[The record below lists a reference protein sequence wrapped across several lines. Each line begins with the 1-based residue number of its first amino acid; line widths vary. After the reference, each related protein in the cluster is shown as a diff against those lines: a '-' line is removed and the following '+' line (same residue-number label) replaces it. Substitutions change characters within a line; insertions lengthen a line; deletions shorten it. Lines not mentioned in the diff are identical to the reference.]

1 MFDCNYSAGNLTR
14 KFYPESD
21 TFQMLSRL
29 YKFVYLSIYKIK
41 NIIKINDLFKHKFR
55 FQQFQN
61 DEILIKYSYLYLL
74 PLNNADVGKHIRNHK
89 YRKRFHFFVEI
100 AE

>member
-14 KFYPESD
+14 KFYPKND

-41 NIIKINDLFKHKFR
+41 NIIKINNLFKHKFR

-89 YRKRFHFFVEI
+89 YRKWFLFFVEI
-100 AE
+100 TE